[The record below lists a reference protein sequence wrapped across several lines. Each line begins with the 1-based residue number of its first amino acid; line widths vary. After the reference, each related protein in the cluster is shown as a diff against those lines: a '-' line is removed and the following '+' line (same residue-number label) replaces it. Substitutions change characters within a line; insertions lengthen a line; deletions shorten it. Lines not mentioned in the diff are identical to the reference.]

1 MDNTILFAII
11 SVVVVAGIIWIVI
24 YSGKRTR
31 KHLAQTSIR
40 VRILDRGR
48 KRLNVPEGFA
58 NMTILR

>member
-40 VRILDRGR
+40 AQDSGPRTEETERS
-48 KRLNVPEGFA
+48 
-58 NMTILR
+58 